1 MNETG
6 FLLLVIIFASIVYQY
21 FGLLDILSDDVLQI
35 YPSARSHV
43 ESDDD
48 EEEEIRGAEE
58 VPVAVVSA
66 FIY

>member
-1 MNETG
+1 MNEIG
-6 FLLLVIIFASIVYQY
+6 FMLLVVIFASIVYQY

-48 EEEEIRGAEE
+48 DEEIRGAEE
-58 VPVAVVSA
+58 VPIAVVSA